1 VNLLGPPPRVDAAVA
16 ERIKAWARELFAV
29 PADASVRVAQLAC
42 REPGCPPLETVVL
55 VSVADAPTVHHK
67 FHKPAADVTRA
78 DLQGA
83 RDHGH

>member
-1 VNLLGPPPRVDAAVA
+1 VNLLGPSPPVAAAVA
-16 ERIKAWARELFAV
+16 ERIKAWTRELFAV
-29 PADASVRVAQLAC
+29 PADATVRVAQLAC

-55 VSVADAPTVHHK
+55 VSVADAPTVQHK
-67 FHKPAADVTRA
+67 VHKPAAEVTRT